1 MAKIHQIRPRAR
13 AKASKS
19 KSTSKDNPER
29 YSLRLFTSGTTPRS
43 TKALRNLR
51 EICDTNLKGQYDLEV
66 IDIYQEPG
74 RATESDIIAAPT
86 LIKEEPLPVKRI
98 VGDLSDRPKV
108 LYYLAIASRSKSKQ
122 L

>member
-1 MAKIHQIRPRAR
+1 MGKIHQIRPRAR
-13 AKASKS
+13 AKASRSNS
-19 KSTSKDNPER
+19 KAGAQDNPNPER
-29 YSLRLFTSGTTPRS
+29 YTLRLFTSGSTPRS

-51 EICDTNLKGQYDLEV
+51 EICDANLKGKYDLEV

-86 LIKEEPLPVKRI
+86 LIKEEPPPVKRI

-108 LYYLAIASRSKSKQ
+108 LYYLAIAGGSK
-122 L
+122 

>member
-1 MAKIHQIRPRAR
+1 MAKIHQFKPGAR

-19 KSTSKDNPER
+19 KSKSKSESKANPDR
-29 YSLRLFTSGTTPRS
+29 YTLRLFTSGTTPRS
-43 TKALRNLR
+43 TRAVRNLR
-51 EICDTNLKGQYDLEV
+51 EICETDLKGNYDLEV

-86 LIKEEPLPVKRI
+86 LIKEEPPPVKRM

-108 LYYLAIASRSKSKQ
+108 LYYLAIAGGSK
-122 L
+122 

>member
-1 MAKIHQIRPRAR
+1 VAKIHQFKPRAR

-19 KSTSKDNPER
+19 KSKSKSEPKANPDR
-29 YSLRLFTSGTTPRS
+29 YTLRLFTSGTTPRS
-43 TKALRNLR
+43 TRAVRNLR
-51 EICDTNLKGQYDLEV
+51 EICETDLKGNYDLEV

-86 LIKEEPLPVKRI
+86 LIKEEPPPVKRM

-108 LYYLAIASRSKSKQ
+108 LYYLAIAGGSK
-122 L
+122 